1 MLFLMILGALL
12 FLFASESAYPAAP
25 QRMLSTT
32 SITLIVVLGLF
43 TVAIIYR
50 IETNE
55 LINLVSQKDAGKIN
69 WDMAFILQAV
79 TLLIVPL
86 IVIVGHWFPE
96 AGDWLQKLADPIS
109 RVVK

>member
-1 MLFLMILGALL
+1 M
-12 FLFASESAYPAAP
+12 
-25 QRMLSTT
+25 
-32 SITLIVVLGLF
+32 VVLGIF
-43 TVAIIYR
+43 TAIIVYR
-50 IETNE
+50 IETND
-55 LINLVSQKDAGKIN
+55 LINLVSRGDAGKIN
-69 WDMAFILQAV
+69 WDMTFILQAV